1 MGQRS
6 QIYVRFAN
14 KDNEPPTLIAKYYG
28 WNFGER
34 MISRARYGIT
44 CILDKV
50 GEYKDF
56 YLLRYNEGRQ
66 FSLQTTDIEKINRIF
81 DVNFDMIDV
90 ALSQNIL
97 NEYIEQFAD
106 SNYANHEIFITQDN
120 NDGKLFVDVTNDG
133 TVKYCFTDYD
143 LNILSPEQ
151 YMDWDYKGWK
161 ENKYLSADDVGK
173 CEENI
178 NFLNENAVLMT
189 KEELQEFINY
199 DYSQQLLNIANKLGI
214 NINPEML
221 HCNVD
226 FDTLLPV
233 KQPKFNL
240 DEPDICDD

>member
-6 QIYVRFAN
+6 QIYVRFVN

-34 MISRARYGIT
+34 MISRARYGI
-44 CILDKV
+44 
-50 GEYKDF
+50 EYIKEYID
-56 YLLRYNEGRQ
+56 YISLRDVQ
-66 FSLQTTDIEKINRIF
+66 EKINRIF

-97 NEYIEQFAD
+97 DEYIEQFAD
-106 SNYANHEIFITQDN
+106 SDYANHEIFITQDN

-161 ENKYLSADDVGK
+161 ESEYLSADDVSK
-173 CEENI
+173 CEGNI
-178 NFLNENAVLMT
+178 NFLNENVVLMT
-189 KEELQEFINY
+189 KEELMEFVNCNY
-199 DYSQQLLNIANKLGI
+199 SRQLTSVANKLEVAV
-214 NINPEML
+214 NPEML
-221 HCNVD
+221 HCNID
-226 FDTLLPV
+226 FNTLLPV
-233 KQPKFNL
+233 EQSNYNL
-240 DEPDICDD
+240 DELAAEYLGTEPEMEMGE